1 MAARTLILQCDNSI
15 REILSRAIT
24 EFAHAAYPEGGS
36 ECAQVARYT
45 LLNVA
50 ADIDAAIESDA
61 GELTISRRIRPNVK
75 AALDYH
81 FDLID
86 AASGHGS
93 STQRALFAGLLKG
106 EAVTLAD
113 LDAARAADTGDA
125 VPKQEL

>member
-1 MAARTLILQCDNSI
+1 MAARTLVLHCDNSI
-15 REILSRAIT
+15 REILSRAIR
-24 EFAHAAYPEGGS
+24 EFAHAAYPVGGS

-50 ADIDAAIESDA
+50 DAIDAAIESNA
-61 GELTISRRIRPNVK
+61 GEVPVSRRIRPNLK

-93 STQRALFAGLLKG
+93 TQQRELFAGLLEG
-106 EAVTLAD
+106 EVVNVAYLE
-113 LDAARAADTGDA
+113 AARAADISDGA
-125 VPKQEL
+125 E

>member
-1 MAARTLILQCDNSI
+1 MAARTLVLQCDNSI

-45 LLNVA
+45 LLNAA

-61 GELTISRRIRPNVK
+61 GEVTISRRIRPNVK
-75 AALDYH
+75 AAMDYH

-93 STQRALFAGLLKG
+93 AAQRMLFAGLLKG
-106 EAVTLAD
+106 EVVMLAD
-113 LDAARAADTGDA
+113 LDAARAADTADTR
-125 VPKQEL
+125 PEQEL

>member
-1 MAARTLILQCDNSI
+1 MAARILVLHCDNSI
-15 REILSRAIT
+15 REILSRAIR
-24 EFAHAAYPEGGS
+24 EFAHAAYPVGGS

-50 ADIDAAIESDA
+50 ADIEDAIESNAD
-61 GELTISRRIRPNVK
+61 EVTVSRRIRPNLK

-93 STQRALFAGLLKG
+93 VQQRELFAGLLKG
-106 EAVTLAD
+106 EVVTVAD
-113 LDAARAADTGDA
+113 LEAARTADVSAGEGS
-125 VPKQEL
+125 V

>member
-1 MAARTLILQCDNSI
+1 MAARTLVLYCDNSI
-15 REILSRAIT
+15 REILSRAIR
-24 EFAHAAYPEGGS
+24 EYAHAAYPEGGS

-50 ADIDAAIESDA
+50 DEIDAAIESGVA
-61 GELTISRRIRPNVK
+61 TLGISRRLRTNLK

-93 STQRALFAGLLKG
+93 STQRALFTGLLKG
-106 EAVTLAD
+106 EMVTLAD
-113 LDAARAADTGDA
+113 LDAARAADVRAGA
-125 VPKQEL
+125 E

>member
-1 MAARTLILQCDNSI
+1 MAARTLVLQCDNSI

-61 GELTISRRIRPNVK
+61 GEVTISRRIRPNVK

-93 STQRALFAGLLKG
+93 VAQRALFAGLLKG

-113 LDAARAADTGDA
+113 LDTARAADTGDTG
-125 VPKQEL
+125 PKQQL

>member
-1 MAARTLILQCDNSI
+1 MASRTLVLHCDNSI
-15 REILSRAIT
+15 REILSRAIR
-24 EFAHAAYPEGGS
+24 EYAHAAYPEGGS

-50 ADIDAAIESDA
+50 DDIDAAIESNA
-61 GELTISRRIRPNVK
+61 GELQVSRRLRTNMK

-93 STQRALFAGLLKG
+93 AAQRELFAGLLKG
-106 EAVTLAD
+106 EAVTVGD
-113 LDAARAADTGDA
+113 LDAARAADVSEGLD
-125 VPKQEL
+125 KSGS

>member
-1 MAARTLILQCDNSI
+1 MAARALVLYCDNSI
-15 REILSRAIT
+15 REILSRAIR
-24 EFAHAAYPEGGS
+24 EFAHAAYPVGGS

-50 ADIDAAIESDA
+50 DAIDAAIESNA
-61 GELTISRRIRPNVK
+61 GEVPVSRRIRPNLK

-93 STQRALFAGLLKG
+93 TRQRELFAGLLKG
-106 EAVTLAD
+106 EVVNVAD
-113 LDAARAADTGDA
+113 LEAARAADISDGA
-125 VPKQEL
+125 E

>member
-1 MAARTLILQCDNSI
+1 MAARTLVLQCDNSI

-61 GELTISRRIRPNVK
+61 GEVTISRRIRPNVK

-93 STQRALFAGLLKG
+93 AAQRALFAGLLQG

-113 LDAARAADTGDA
+113 LDAARAADSGDA
-125 VPKQEL
+125 GPKQQL

>member
-61 GELTISRRIRPNVK
+61 GEVTISRRIRSNVK

-93 STQRALFAGLLKG
+93 DAQRALFAGLLKG
-106 EAVTLAD
+106 EAVTLSD
-113 LDAARAADTGDA
+113 LDAARAADSGDA
-125 VPKQEL
+125 RPKQQL